1 LAGND
6 FVNQYMKRFG
16 EAVQNNEEATAEFKN
31 RIGTE
36 NAVPLKIAI
45 ELLRKYSGDMNA
57 FFQATALKDISEGY
71 QGNIL
76 GSVSS
81 VRCVEYQKDGSNR
94 IRCMG
99 TLEDKTGRLQFTE
112 FPDGTSKISKGD
124 FVLIVNASVGS
135 YNDHPYLTISSKL
148 EINVLEK
155 SNLKSVVGESLKI
168 RDLRP
173 DMYDVSIRGS
183 LRSTRSKEN
192 VGRDS
197 VTLYSGIL
205 NDESGNVSVQS
216 WGTPLVD
223 GTVEIKGASVKQF
236 KERLFLQ
243 VGKGT
248 KINVLS
254 QENGQFETLEQLS
267 SSQSGTVKGSG
278 IVLRIFDK
286 NLAVS
291 VCTVCQRVVKEGK
304 CSNHPDAPVERILRL
319 SMIVDDGYSSPLVY
333 AYQKVLERYVNGGK
347 ENIKKSL
354 EGGKELEVLEE
365 LKGKIVMK
373 PIQFVIYGFRGTSGN
388 YMEMQELTVMDDE
401 AIGEEYQKT
410 MEGLR

>member
-1 LAGND
+1 
-6 FVNQYMKRFG
+6 M
-16 EAVQNNEEATAEFKN
+16 
-31 RIGTE
+31 
-36 NAVPLKIAI
+36 
-45 ELLRKYSGDMNA
+45 
-57 FFQATALKDISEGY
+57 
-71 QGNIL
+71 
-76 GSVSS
+76 
-81 VRCVEYQKDGSNR
+81 
-94 IRCMG
+94 
-99 TLEDKTGRLQFTE
+99 
-112 FPDGTSKISKGD
+112 
-124 FVLIVNASVGS
+124 
-135 YNDHPYLTISSKL
+135 
-148 EINVLEK
+148 
-155 SNLKSVVGESLKI
+155 
-168 RDLRP
+168 
-173 DMYDVSIRGS
+173 
-183 LRSTRSKEN
+183 
-192 VGRDS
+192 
-197 VTLYSGIL
+197 
-205 NDESGNVSVQS
+205 
-216 WGTPLVD
+216 
-223 GTVEIKGASVKQF
+223 EIKGASVKQF

-333 AYQKVLERYVNGGK
+333 AYQKVLERYVNGGR

-373 PIQFVIYGFRGTSGN
+373 PIQFVIYGFRGTSWN